1 MAYTQFVE
9 SLGYFVYEVTNA
21 EVLSELRAAC
31 DEADGSGARG
41 AVSLKEVGLRDGRSA
56 VQAKLAALAS
66 FEEMLARTGT
76 GFLVGSSVTYA
87 DLALFASLSE
97 LSEDDTC
104 PTRCSRPS
112 NGITCEPS
120 TTPSRSGRMCTPT
133 SPPRCG
139 CRAPV
144 RTRRRDG
151 GRAASATSTS
161 AAGTIR
167 TEVEYTE
174 RGCDQRSAGP
184 PF

>member
-1 MAYTQFVE
+1 MDMAYTQFVE

-104 PTRCSRPS
+104 PTLLTAFKWDHLRAFHDAIEKRPNVHAYLTS
-112 NGITCEPS
+112 EVRMPRTGPHPTEGWGAGRPQ
-120 TTPSRSGRMCTPT
+120 PRLQARPARSGLK
-133 SPPRCG
+133 
-139 CRAPV
+139 
-144 RTRRRDG
+144 
-151 GRAASATSTS
+151 
-161 AAGTIR
+161 
-167 TEVEYTE
+167 
-174 RGCDQRSAGP
+174 
-184 PF
+184 